1 MAGIKS
7 GVKLLTKKGI
17 GVTGYIGI
25 GMTAVDSVST
35 YKEKRLQG
43 KGVASS
49 AISAG
54 ANAVMWQAV
63 GNGAMLT
70 LGALKHGP
78 SMALNSYMKL
88 QGIARSMDRCARN
101 VAFANATFTD
111 SKQAA
116 TMRQAGMQLAENS
129 KYNLQQTLMG
139 NEASSMHR
147 L

>member
-1 MAGIKS
+1 MAGVRS
-7 GVKLLTKKGI
+7 GIKLLTKKGI
-17 GVTGYIGI
+17 GVGGYIGI

-43 KGVASS
+43 SGVVSS

-54 ANAVMWQAV
+54 ANAIMWEAI
-63 GNGAMLT
+63 GAPTMLT

-78 SMALNSYMKL
+78 SMALNGYMKL
-88 QGIARSMDRCARN
+88 QGIARSMDRGARN
-101 VAFANATFTD
+101 VAFNDATFTD

-129 KYNLQQTLMG
+129 KYNLQQALMG